1 MGNCLN
7 IQLKEVVNNDN
18 LKYFDTIIIK
28 YKTTNSDRFFN
39 TGLYQAPDISPSSIT
54 VEILSNN
61 GYLSNSLKTVNY
73 GTKYTYTD
81 FVRGVWICAAQTNQE
96 VVVKVSSKT
105 DFKGVNATYS
115 GVSVEYNVKDFD
127 YSGFSALVDTQ
138 NAINLSDLIGLH
150 IDNFYY
156 IQSSKIVGTM
166 GELAYF
172 NSLTECVLN
181 SWSFKGDIL
190 DFVANKRSQP
200 QPITSGSLNS
210 LLVTNA
216 VKFNAKST
224 AAGLTYKLMW
234 DANSIIMYKI
244 EGSRDIAYTYN
255 ASAAGTEISSL
266 ISSLTSQG
274 FTITAVD

>member
-1 MGNCLN
+1 MGNCLKT
-7 IQLKEVVNNDN
+7 QLKEVVNNDN
-18 LKYFDTIIIK
+18 LKYFDAIIIK

-39 TGLYQAPDISPSSIT
+39 TGLYQVPGITPSSIT

-81 FVRGVWICAAQTNQE
+81 FVRGVWICADQTNQE

-105 DFKGVNATYS
+105 DFKGVNATNS
-115 GVSVEYNVKDFD
+115 GVSVEYNVRDFD
-127 YSGFSALVDTQ
+127 YSGFSSLVDTQ

-150 IDNFYY
+150 INSFSY
-156 IQSSKIVGTM
+156 IQSSTIVGTM

-172 NSLTECVLN
+172 NNLTDCVLN

-190 DFVANKRSQP
+190 DFVANKRSQ
-200 QPITSGSLNS
+200 QITSGSLDS
-210 LLVTNA
+210 LLITSA
-216 VKFNAKST
+216 VEFNEKKT
-224 AAGLTYKLMW
+224 TPGIIYKLMW

-244 EGSRDIAYTYN
+244 DGNSNIAYTYN
-255 ASAAGTEISSL
+255 ASAAGTEISNL

-274 FTITAVD
+274 YTITAVD

>member
-1 MGNCLN
+1 MGNCLKT
-7 IQLKEVVNNDN
+7 QLKEVVNNDN
-18 LKYFDTIIIK
+18 LKYFDAIIIK
-28 YKTTNSDRFFN
+28 YKTTNSDRFFA
-39 TGLYQAPDISPSSIT
+39 TGLYQSPGITPSSIT

-81 FVRGVWICAAQTNQE
+81 FVRGVWICADQTNQE

-105 DFKGVNATYS
+105 DFKGVNATNS
-115 GVSVEYNVKDFD
+115 GVSVEYNVRDFD

-150 IDNFYY
+150 INNFYY
-156 IQSSKIVGTM
+156 IQSSTIVGTM

-172 NSLTECVLN
+172 NNLTACVLN

-190 DFVANKRSQP
+190 DFVANKRSQ
-200 QPITSGSLNS
+200 QITSGSLDS
-210 LLVTNA
+210 LLTTNA
-216 VKFNAKST
+216 VKFNAKNT
-224 AAGLTYKLMW
+224 ASGITYKLMW
-234 DANSIIMYKI
+234 DANSIVMYKI
-244 EGSRDIAYTYN
+244 GGSSDIAYTYN